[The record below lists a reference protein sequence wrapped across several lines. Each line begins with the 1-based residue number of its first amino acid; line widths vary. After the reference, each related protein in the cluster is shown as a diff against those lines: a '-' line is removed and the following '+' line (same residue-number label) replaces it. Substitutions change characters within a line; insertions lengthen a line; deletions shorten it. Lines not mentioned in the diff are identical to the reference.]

1 MGRRPAKSNLEL
13 PGSLRMVRGMI
24 ERYEHLLQQAEQRH
38 AGQTGRGRLAL
49 YENFLRLHQRRL
61 MMSHR
66 AGGGGV
72 EIARARAALMDAVLR
87 HLFTAAQAAYAAKHP
102 QEKLPAVALVAVG
115 GYGRA
120 ELNPFSDIDLVLV
133 NTARRQA
140 GETFLKAIYDHA
152 VLPLF
157 DLSLK
162 VGYTARSVKQ
172 CVEQANKDMET
183 KTALIESRLIA
194 GDPALFA
201 EMQDKLVDQCV
212 QPCASEYI
220 EQRMRDQAER
230 HAKFGDTVFL
240 QEPHVKSGCGGLR
253 DLQNLLWMSLFK
265 HGVRTLPG
273 LEKRTFVT
281 SSERRAL
288 ESAYEFL
295 LRVRTELHYAAGRP
309 ADVLTLALQLPV
321 ATRLGY
327 DDPDALKRIEHFMRD
342 YYRHTRQVFH
352 LTNALA
358 LRMSLKP
365 PGFFERRGIHLPIL
379 RLGAKAEK
387 KDGFVIRGDLI
398 EPESPEI
405 FRQDPFRLIRVFR
418 YAQQRQAFLSP
429 ELQTM
434 IREHLRLV
442 DNGFR
447 SHERARE
454 TFLAIL
460 GEGGSAGRIARMMH
474 EVGFLGK
481 YLPEFGRLDALVQHE
496 FFHRYTADEHTLVT
510 LQRLDAVVTAT
521 QGPDADSKPLF
532 HDVTRPEL
540 LYFALLLHDCGKAA
554 NEATHSDASVRLAE
568 RAARRIGMDDAGRE
582 TLAFLIRHH
591 LAMYNVTQRRD
602 LDDPE
607 TVVEFARL
615 VENLPRLNNLLLL
628 TYADMTGTS
637 GELWNEWRNSLL
649 WDLYLKTRGELV
661 AGAETQALRE
671 QRLQALSEHIRER
684 SRMPGEELAAHFDH
698 MPRRYFLTFTAD
710 EILKHLELIHAFLQ
724 RAVSMSRDDLTPQ
737 VMWSDKP
744 DRGYSQ
750 VTICTWD
757 REGLFSKICG
767 SFSFA
772 GLNILNA
779 HAYSRR
785 DGAVLDIFNVVDVA
799 SRVVSDPEQR
809 RQFERTLDRALNHNA
824 DLHQLL
830 AKHRPSRGGGRVPQ
844 GVVPTEVRV
853 DLTASRTRTVMEV
866 QAEDR
871 LGLLYTIAETLAR
884 HGLNISLARI
894 STEKGAVF
902 DTFYVLDLDG
912 EKVTDAA
919 RLERARSDLFRA
931 IEELRRRPIT

>member
-1 MGRRPAKSNLEL
+1 MGPAPAKSNLEL
-13 PGSLRMVRGMI
+13 PVSLRMVQAMT
-24 ERYEHLLQQAEQRH
+24 EHYDQLLQQAEQRH
-38 AGQTGRGRLAL
+38 AGQSERSRLAL
-49 YENFLRLHQRRL
+49 YEGFLRLHQRRL
-61 MMSHR
+61 MMRHR

-72 EIARARAALMDAVLR
+72 EVAHARAAMMDALLR
-87 HLFTAAQAAYAAKHP
+87 HLFRAAYAAYAAKYP
-102 QEKLPAVALVAVG
+102 QEKLPPVAVVAVG
-115 GYGRA
+115 GFGRA
-120 ELNPFSDIDLVLV
+120 ELNPFSDIDVVLLHG
-133 NTARRQA
+133 ARRQA
-140 GETFLKAIYDHA
+140 GETFLKAIYSHA
-152 VLPLF
+152 VLPMF

-194 GDPALFA
+194 GDQALFA
-201 EMQDKLVDQCV
+201 DLQERLLDQCV
-212 QPCASEYI
+212 QSCASEYI

-240 QEPHVKSGCGGLR
+240 QEPHVKNGCGGLR
-253 DLQNLLWMSLFK
+253 DFQNLLWMSLFK
-265 HGVRTLPG
+265 HGVRTLPE
-273 LEKRTFVT
+273 LEKRKFVT
-281 SSERRAL
+281 PAERRTL
-288 ESAYEFL
+288 EAAYEFL

-321 ATRLGY
+321 ATHLGY
-327 DDPDALKRIEHFMRD
+327 GESDELQRIEHFMRD

-405 FRQDPFRLIRVFR
+405 FRQDPLRLIRVFR
-418 YAQQRQAFLSP
+418 HAQQRQAFLSP
-429 ELQTM
+429 ALQTM

-442 DNGFR
+442 DNAFR
-447 SHERARE
+447 GNERARE
-454 TFLAIL
+454 TFLGIL
-460 GEGGSAGRIARMMH
+460 GEGGSVGRVMRMMH

-521 QGPDADSKPLF
+521 QGPDADYKPLF
-532 HDVTRPEL
+532 HEVTRPEL

-554 NEATHSDASVRLAE
+554 NESTHSDASVRLAE
-568 RAARRIGMDDAGRE
+568 RAARRLDMDEAGRE

-591 LAMYNVTQRRD
+591 LDMYTVTQRRD

-637 GELWNEWRNSLL
+637 GELWNDWRNSLL

-671 QRLQALSEHIRER
+671 QRLQTLFDHIRER
-684 SRMPGEELAAHFDH
+684 SHMPKEEQAAHFDN
-698 MPRRYFLTFTAD
+698 MQRRYFLTFTAD
-710 EILKHLELIHAFLQ
+710 EILKHLELVHAFLQ

-737 VMWSDKP
+737 VLWTDKP

-785 DGAVLDIFNVVDVA
+785 DGIVLDVFNVADVA
-799 SRVVSDPEQR
+799 GRVVSDQEQR
-809 RQFERTLDRALNHNA
+809 HLFERTLDRALNHNA

-830 AKHRPSRGGGRVPQ
+830 AKHRPTRAAGHVPQ

-853 DLTASRTRTVMEV
+853 DFTASRTRTVVEV

-871 LGLLYTIAETLAR
+871 LGLLYTIAESLAR
-884 HGLNISLARI
+884 HGLDINLARI
-894 STEKGAVF
+894 STEKGAAF
-902 DTFYVLDLDG
+902 DTFYLLDLNG
-912 EKVTDAA
+912 EKVTDAD
-919 RLERARSDLFRA
+919 RLEHVRTHLFRA

>member
-1 MGRRPAKSNLEL
+1 
-13 PGSLRMVRGMI
+13 MVRAMT
-24 ERYEHLLQQAEQRH
+24 ERYDQLLQLAEQRH
-38 AGQTGRGRLAL
+38 AGQTGRSRLAL

-66 AGGGGV
+66 AGAGGI
-72 EIARARAALMDAVLR
+72 ENARARAALLDAVLR
-87 HLFTAAQAAYAAKHP
+87 HLFMAAHAAYAAKHP
-102 QEKLPAVALVAVG
+102 QEKLPPVALAAVG

-120 ELNPFSDIDLVLV
+120 ELNPFSDIDLVLLHD
-133 NTARRQA
+133 ARRQA
-140 GETFLKAIYDHA
+140 GETFLKALYNHA

-162 VGYTARSVKQ
+162 VGYTARSVRQ
-172 CVEQANKDMET
+172 CADQANKDMET
-183 KTALIESRLIA
+183 KTSLIEARLIA

-201 EMQDKLVDQCV
+201 DMQERLLDKCV
-212 QPCASEYI
+212 RPCASEYI

-240 QEPHVKSGCGGLR
+240 QEPHVKNGCGGLR

-265 HGVRTLPG
+265 HGVRTLPE
-273 LEKRTFVT
+273 LEKRKFVT
-281 SSERRAL
+281 SAERRAL
-288 ESAYEFL
+288 EAAYEFL

-327 DDPDALKRIEHFMRD
+327 AEPGALQRIERFMRD
-342 YYRHTRQVFH
+342 YYRHTRQVFY

-358 LRMSLKP
+358 LRMALKP

-387 KDGFVIRGDLI
+387 KDGFVLRGDLI

-405 FRQDPFRLIRVFR
+405 FHQDPLRLIRVFR

-429 ELQTM
+429 ALQTM
-434 IREHLRLV
+434 IRENLRLV
-442 DNGFR
+442 DNDFR

-460 GEGGSAGRIARMMH
+460 GDGGSAGRIARMMH

-496 FFHRYTADEHTLVT
+496 FFHRYTADEHTLIT
-510 LQRLDAVVTAT
+510 MQRLDAVVTAS
-521 QGPDADSKPLF
+521 QGPDADYKPLF
-532 HDVTRPEL
+532 HEVTRPEI

-554 NEATHSDASVRLAE
+554 NEAAHSDASVKLAE
-568 RAARRIGMDDAGRE
+568 RAARRIGLDDAGRE

-671 QRLQALSEHIRER
+671 QRLQTLFDHIRER
-684 SRMPGEELAAHFDH
+684 SRMPEEERAAHFDK
-698 MPRRYFLTFTAD
+698 MPRRYFLTFTAE
-710 EILKHLELIHAFLQ
+710 EILKHLEIIHAFLQ
-724 RAVSMSRDDLTPQ
+724 RSVAMTRDDLAPQ
-737 VMWSDKP
+737 VLWTDKP

-767 SFSFA
+767 AFSFA

-785 DGAVLDIFNVVDVA
+785 DGVVLDIFNVADVEG
-799 SRVVSDPEQR
+799 RVVSDPEQR
-809 RQFERTLDRALNHNA
+809 HQLERTLDRALNHNA
-824 DLHQLL
+824 DLQQLL
-830 AKHRPSRGGGRVPQ
+830 AKHRPPRAAGRVPQ
-844 GVVPTEVRV
+844 GVVPTVVRV
-853 DLTASRTRTVMEV
+853 DLTASRMRTVVEV

-871 LGLLYTIAETLAR
+871 LGLLYTIAQTLAR
-884 HGLNISLARI
+884 HGLDINLARI

-902 DTFYVLDLDG
+902 DTFYVLDLNGD
-912 EKVTDAA
+912 KVTDAA
-919 RLERARSDLFRA
+919 RLERARADLFRA